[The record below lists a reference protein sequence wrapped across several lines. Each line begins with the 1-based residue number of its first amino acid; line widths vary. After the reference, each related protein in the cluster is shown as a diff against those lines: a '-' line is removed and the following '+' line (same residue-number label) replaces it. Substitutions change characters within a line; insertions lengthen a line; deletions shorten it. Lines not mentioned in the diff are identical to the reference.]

1 MKKQVILVI
10 SVFISF
16 FTATPSQA
24 DLLGGNVFTT
34 CGRFYAEDVGRI
46 ENGGWYWYDMGNARE
61 EGSGGWVYGGSYVTS
76 NERINKS
83 DYGKGSGY
91 LKTTAYRLKRNDG
104 TWLKKLVFPLTS
116 YDSVCQ

>member
-24 DLLGGNVFTT
+24 AAEDMDHNIFGT
-34 CGRFYAEDVGRI
+34 CQSEDVGKI
-46 ENGGWYWYDMGNARE
+46 ENSSWYWFEMGRD
-61 EGSGGWVYGGSYVTS
+61 GRGWVYGGSYVTS

-104 TWLKKLVFPLTS
+104 TWVNKLYLPLTS